1 MSIFVLSNAIIYFR
15 RVVCAGDYYNE
26 AGEKAMEAM
35 KGRLA
40 NKYYALSEEAYAMV
54 EEWQITCPSRYKQY
68 RFDKWNTIE
77 DLGRMKMRAL
87 QAVASMW

>member
-54 EEWQITCPSRYKQY
+54 EE
-68 RFDKWNTIE
+68 
-77 DLGRMKMRAL
+77 
-87 QAVASMW
+87 